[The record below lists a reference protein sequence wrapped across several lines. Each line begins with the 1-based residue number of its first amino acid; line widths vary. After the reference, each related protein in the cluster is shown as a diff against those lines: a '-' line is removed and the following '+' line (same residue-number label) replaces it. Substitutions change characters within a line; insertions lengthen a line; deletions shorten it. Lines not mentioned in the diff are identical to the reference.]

1 MNDKDITKLV
11 TRLIEAV
18 ASKDDIQE
26 VKVDVQGIKKDVGG
40 IKEDMQEVKD
50 DIKRIERKFGDKF
63 KELNEKADTILE
75 FAEHVDETVFE
86 HEKKL
91 KDIGKIPVIAHEL
104 RKN

>member
-1 MNDKDITKLV
+1 MNDKDIIKLAAKL
-11 TRLIEAV
+11 TESLAT
-18 ASKDDIQE
+18 KDDI
-26 VKVDVQGIKKDVGG
+26 KG
-40 IKEDMQEVKD
+40 VKD
-50 DIKRIERKFGDKF
+50 DIKRIEQKFDGKF

-91 KDIGKIPVIAHEL
+91 KDIERIPVIAHEL